1 MAVPNVGQR
10 EAAAWEAY
18 VGTSPADVIHDEY
31 SQLERIER
39 SKAFKGFTG
48 GKAYIGGIEY
58 KLNTSVKAIT
68 DTETL
73 DTTRVDVF
81 DEFEYEGKQYAGDY
95 VISTKEQ
102 AENRGSAKKF
112 DLDKGKADNLL
123 KSLRSRINADIC
135 GAQSGNEIL
144 GLQDIVSATPT
155 TGTIGTIDRST
166 YTFWRN
172 QQTSGAKTSADFDNL
187 RASMRT
193 IHAACAKGMGVMEPE
208 YYLSTSTVVNGFE
221 SLLIANE
228 QVIDKRDKGQVD
240 GGIDHDAMS
249 FKKAKVVWDR
259 DVASGTMY
267 ALNNKNLILAY
278 QTGYWMKPYAK
289 VRPANQLVEILAVET
304 QCALI
309 SDNPRHLGVITA
321 IT

>member
-1 MAVPNVGQR
+1 MPVNVGQR

-18 VGTSPADVIHDEY
+18 VGKDPADVIHDEY
-31 SQLERIER
+31 SQLERMER

-48 GKAYIGGIEY
+48 GKSYIGGIEY
-58 KLNTSVKAIT
+58 KLNTSVKPIT

-95 VISTKEQ
+95 VISTREV

-123 KSLRSRINADIC
+123 KSLRSRINADIL

-144 GLQDIVSATPT
+144 GVQDIISATPT
-155 TGTIGTIDRST
+155 SGTIGAIDRST
-166 YTFWRN
+166 YSFWRN
-172 QQTSGAKTSADFDNL
+172 QQVTGTKTTSAFDNL

-193 IHAACAKGMGVMEPE
+193 AHAACSKGMGVMEPE
-208 YYLSTSTVVNGFE
+208 YYLSTSTVVNGYE
-221 SLLIANE
+221 SLLVANE
-228 QVIDKRDKGQVD
+228 QVIDKHSSNQVD
-240 GGIDHDAMS
+240 AGIDHDAMR

-259 DVASGTMY
+259 DVLAATMY

-278 QTGYWMKPYAK
+278 QTGYWMKPYPK
-289 VRPANQLVEILAVET
+289 VRPGNQLVEILVVET

-321 IT
+321 ID

>member
-1 MAVPNVGQR
+1 MANPNVGQR

-18 VGTSPADVIHDEY
+18 VGTKPADVIHDEY
-31 SQLERIER
+31 SQLERMER
-39 SKAFKGFTG
+39 SKAFRGFTG
-48 GKAYIGGIEY
+48 GKSYIGGIEY

-95 VISTKEQ
+95 VISTREE
-102 AENRGSAKKF
+102 AENRGTASKF
-112 DLDKGKADNLL
+112 DLDAGKMENLL
-123 KSLRSRINADIC
+123 KSMRSRINADIC

-155 TGTIGTIDRST
+155 TGTIGGIDRST

-172 QQTSGAKTSADFDNL
+172 QQATGTQSSSAFDNL
-187 RASMRT
+187 RSSMRT
-193 IHAACAKGMGVMEPE
+193 IHAAASKGMGVMEPE

-228 QVIDKRDKGQVD
+228 QVVSKTDKSQVD
-240 GGIDHDAMS
+240 GGIDHDAMR
-249 FKKAKVVWDR
+249 FKKAAVVWER
-259 DVASGTMY
+259 DVLADTMY
-267 ALNNKNLILAY
+267 ALNNKNLMLAY
-278 QTGYWMKPYAK
+278 QSGYWMKAYPK
-289 VRPANQLVEILAVET
+289 VRPGNQLVNILAVEC

-321 IT
+321 IS

>member
-1 MAVPNVGQR
+1 MANPNVGQR

-18 VGTSPADVIHDEY
+18 VGTKPADVIHDEY
-31 SQLERIER
+31 SQLERMEQ
-39 SKAFKGFTG
+39 SKAFKSFTG
-48 GKAYIGGIEY
+48 GKSYIGGIEY
-58 KLNTSVKAIT
+58 KLNTSVKPIT

-95 VISTKEQ
+95 LISTREE
-102 AENRGSAKKF
+102 AENRGSAAKF
-112 DLDKGKADNLL
+112 DLDAGKMENLL
-123 KSLRSRINADIC
+123 KSMRSRINADIC

-155 TGTIGTIDRST
+155 SGSPGTIDRSSF
-166 YTFWRN
+166 TFWRN
-172 QQTSGAKTSADFDNL
+172 QQVTGTQSSSAFDNL
-187 RASMRT
+187 RASMRST
-193 IHAACAKGMGVMEPE
+193 HSACSKGMSVMEPE

-228 QVIDKRDKGQVD
+228 QIISKSDKSQVD
-240 GGIDHDAMS
+240 AGIDHDAMR

-259 DVASGTMY
+259 DVLADTMY
-267 ALNNKNLILAY
+267 ALNSKNLMLGY
-278 QTGYWMKPYAK
+278 QSGFWMKAYGK
-289 VRPANQLVEILAVET
+289 VRPGNQLVNILAVET
-304 QCALI
+304 QCVLM

-321 IT
+321 IS

>member
-1 MAVPNVGQR
+1 MANPNVGQR

-18 VGTSPADVIHDEY
+18 VGTDPADVIHDEY

-39 SKAFKGFTG
+39 SKAFRGFTG
-48 GKAYIGGIEY
+48 GKAYIGAIQY

-95 VISTKEQ
+95 VISTKEE
-102 AENRGSAKKF
+102 AENRGTAKKF
-112 DLDKGKADNLL
+112 DLDAGKADNLL
-123 KSLRSRINADIC
+123 QSMRQRINADIL

-144 GLQDIVSATPT
+144 GVQDIVSATPT
-155 TGTIGTIDRST
+155 TGTIGAIDRST

-187 RASMRT
+187 RSSMRST
-193 IHAACAKGMGVMEPE
+193 HSACSKGMGVMEPE

-228 QVIDKRDKGQVD
+228 QVIDKTDSKQVD
-240 GGIDHDAMS
+240 GGIDHDAMR

-259 DVASGTMY
+259 ATLAGTMY

-278 QTGYWMKPYAK
+278 QSGKWMKAYGK
-289 VRPANQLVEILAVET
+289 VRPGNQLVDILAVET

>member
-1 MAVPNVGQR
+1 MPVNVGQR

-18 VGTSPADVIHDEY
+18 VGTDPNDVIHDEY
-31 SQLERIER
+31 SQLERMEQ

-48 GKAYIGGIEY
+48 GKAYIGAIEY
-58 KLNTSVKAIT
+58 KLNTSVKPIT

-95 VISTKEQ
+95 VISTREE

-112 DLDKGKADNLL
+112 DLDAGKADNLL
-123 KSLRSRINADIC
+123 KSLRARINADIL

-144 GLQDIVSATPT
+144 GVQDIIAVTPT
-155 TGTIGTIDRST
+155 SGSPGNIDRST

-172 QQTSGAKTSADFDNL
+172 QTQAGTKTTSDYDNL
-187 RASMRT
+187 RSSMRT
-193 IHAACAKGMGVMEPE
+193 IHAACSKGMGVMEPE

-221 SLLIANE
+221 SLLVANE
-228 QVIDKRDKGQVD
+228 QVIDKSSKGQTD
-240 GGIDHDAMS
+240 AGIDHDALR

-259 DVASGTMY
+259 DVLDATMY

-278 QTGYWMKPYAK
+278 QTGFWMKSYAK
-289 VRPANQLVEILAVET
+289 VRPGNQLVDILAVET

-309 SDNPRHLGVITA
+309 SNNPRHLGVIHT